1 MTTTTWQAVRVR
13 VPRLSAGAVLGAMR
27 RQKLLT
33 IALGILAVMIFLA
46 AVGPIIAPHDPE
58 AVLRETLLDER
69 GELILNAQG
78 DPRTQLANLRAPSGA
93 YWFGTDE
100 KALDVFSRTISAPRV
115 DLVIAIA
122 STIIGLGAGSVLGL
136 VAGYAAGRGRL
147 VGSLAEVLT
156 RFMDI
161 IQAFPVFI
169 VALALVA
176 VIGSGQDKVIYVLSF
191 LFTPIFFRYVRA
203 ETLLVRELTFVEAE
217 RAVGNPTR
225 RIMFNHILPN
235 SVTTAT
241 VQGSAVMGY
250 AILLTAGLSFVG
262 AGVAPP
268 TPEWG
273 AMIRSGVELMQSGQ
287 WWTSVFPGITLG
299 LTVFSLAVIG
309 ESIRVRWRGSGLR
322 GY

>member
-1 MTTTTWQAVRVR
+1 MTTTRPAIHVR
-13 VPRLSAGAVLGAMR
+13 VPRPSASAILAGMR

-33 IALGILAVMIFLA
+33 TAFAILGVMIFLA
-46 AVGPIIAPHDPE
+46 AVGPVIVPHDPE
-58 AVLRETLLDER
+58 SVLRDPLLDDR
-69 GELILNAQG
+69 GQPILNAQG
-78 DPRTQLANLRAPSGA
+78 EPRMQLANLLAPSGE

-100 KALDVFSRTISAPRV
+100 KSLDVFSRTLSAPRV

-122 STIIGLGAGSVLGL
+122 STIIGLGVGSVLGL
-136 VAGYAAGRGRL
+136 LAGYAAGRGWL
-147 VGSLAEVLT
+147 GSLAEVLT

-273 AMIRSGVELMQSGQ
+273 AMIKSGVELMQSGQ
-287 WWTSVFPGITLG
+287 WWTSVFPGIALG

-309 ESIRVRWRGSGLR
+309 ESIRVRWRGAGLR

>member
-1 MTTTTWQAVRVR
+1 MTAFSVAR
-13 VPRLSAGAVLGAMR
+13 PPAPSFSASGILGAMR
-27 RQKLLT
+27 REKLLT
-33 IALGILAVMIFLA
+33 LASAILSVMVFLA
-46 AVGPIIAPHDPE
+46 ALGPIIAPHDPE
-58 AVLRETLLDER
+58 AILREPRLDEN
-69 GELILNAQG
+69 GEVTLNSLGEPA
-78 DPRTQLANLRAPSGA
+78 TQLVQLRSPGGS
-93 YWFGTDE
+93 YLFGTDE
-100 KALDVFSRTISAPRV
+100 KALDVFSRTIAAPRV
-115 DLVIAIA
+115 DLVIAA
-122 STIIGLGAGSVLGL
+122 VATIIGLGVGSILGL
-136 VAGYAAGRGRL
+136 LAGYASGRGR
-147 VGSLAEVLT
+147 VTGALAEVLT

-176 VIGSGQDKVIYVLSF
+176 VLGSGQDKVILVLSF
-191 LFTPIFFRYVRA
+191 LFSPIFFRYVRA

-235 SVTTAT
+235 SITTAT

-273 AMIRSGVELMQSGQ
+273 AMIKSGVELMQSGQ
-287 WWTSVFPGITLG
+287 WWTSVFPGIALG
-299 LTVFSLAVIG
+299 LTVFSIAVIG
-309 ESIRVRWRGSGLR
+309 ETLRVRWRGSGLR

>member
-1 MTTTTWQAVRVR
+1 MWR
-13 VPRLSAGAVLGAMR
+13 GAR
-27 RQKLLT
+27 REKLLT
-33 IALGILAVMIFLA
+33 VALGILSVMIFLA
-46 AVGPIIAPHDPE
+46 AFGPSISPHDPE
-58 AVLRETLLDER
+58 APLREFVFDEF
-69 GELILNAQG
+69 GEPVLNDQG
-78 DPRTQLANLRAPSGA
+78 LPRTMLINLQAPGGS

-100 KALDVFSRTISAPRV
+100 KALDVFSRTIASPRV
-115 DLVIAIA
+115 DLVIALT
-122 STIIGLGAGSVLGL
+122 STIIGLGVGSILGL
-136 VAGYAAGRGRL
+136 LAGYATGRGR
-147 VGSLAEVLT
+147 VAGPLAEVMT

-176 VIGSGQDKVIYVLSF
+176 VLGSGQDKVIYVLAF

-217 RAVGNPTR
+217 RAVGNSTR
-225 RIMFNHILPN
+225 QIMFNHILPN
-235 SVTTAT
+235 SITTAT

-262 AGVAPP
+262 AGVNPP

-273 AMIRSGVELMQSGQ
+273 AMIKSGVELMQSGQ
-287 WWTSVFPGITLG
+287 WWTSVFPGIALG

-309 ESIRVRWRGSGLR
+309 ETIRIRWRGSGLR